1 MPLVPTLTAD
11 SLAFASTAGPDLTA
25 RKISMIA
32 LVPLVSMAPPVTI
45 ESAVSSANALQVK
58 PDCCAIWMTLALQI
72 LVTPEPFVI
81 RVLSMALTCAHV
93 PTATKVLTVPKILT
107 NAKPVHHANTTD
119 SASTLLAHF
128 DVIALV
134 ASLVLDAKLTST
146 NAIPTLAKMM
156 ALASMNVALSA
167 VSACQATLESIAKLT
182 STNALPILASMA
194 APALT

>member
-1 MPLVPTLTAD
+1 
-11 SLAFASTAGPDLTA
+11 
-25 RKISMIA
+25 
-32 LVPLVSMAPPVTI
+32 
-45 ESAVSSANALQVK
+45 
-58 PDCCAIWMTLALQI
+58 MTLALQI
-72 LVTPEPFVI
+72 LVTLEPFVI

-167 VSACQATLESIAKLT
+167 VSACQVCVSFVLDLFRVWQ
-182 STNALPILASMA
+182 
-194 APALT
+194 